1 MTNRSPYGR
10 PAVSQTAAVLIL
22 CLFFSAWLPAGAMAQ
37 AQAPAQAQAQE
48 PAQEQ
53 SLPLS
58 PIEQAEKKG
67 TALRISL
74 KDLTKLALQNNL
86 DIAISDTNEEMYRQR
101 VIGSYG
107 RYDPALNVG
116 FGVTSSQSPNTRLD
130 NAARGSNFNQF
141 DRYYW
146 NFSFLQNIPTGG
158 NLQVDWNSGRANTN
172 QSFALFNPQYNASF
186 LIRATQ
192 PLWRNR
198 RTDEIRSNIKLVN
211 LDLKINDSQFKQKV
225 TDTIAQIQGLYWDL
239 VAAIRDYE
247 IKRESVKLAQ
257 IQLDNNKKKVE
268 IGTLAPIGITEARAE
283 VASREQEMIASEERI
298 FTVQNGLRAL
308 ISNDRHADIWQQT
321 IVPTESPEFKQT
333 KVLLDQA
340 IDTALQNR
348 PELEQ
353 LATRLEK
360 NEVSYGLDLDRK
372 KWQFD
377 LVGSFGSVGVAGP
390 QGYACIERPPGGALP
405 FPPNCVAPD
414 PPGGHPTIDPIFV
427 GGPATAYGLLFTG
440 GFMNWAVGF
449 NVQIPLKNREVESA
463 LAQSR
468 IEKRQM
474 LMNRKVVE
482 QTVIV
487 DVRNAIQA
495 METNEKRV
503 ESAKV
508 ARDFAEQQLDGETKR
523 FQAGLSENFRV
534 LDRQRQLSVAQ
545 GVELQTLIAYKKSV
559 IDLQKAM
566 YTLLEFND
574 FEIAKTSSEQVPILK

>member
-1 MTNRSPYGR
+1 MKNLSPFR
-10 PAVSQTAAVLIL
+10 RQAMSQTAILSIL
-22 CLFFSAWLPAGAMAQ
+22 CLFFAASLPAGASAQ
-37 AQAPAQAQAQE
+37 AQAPAKEAAPAAQE
-48 PAQEQ
+48 A
-53 SLPLS
+53 SVPLS
-58 PIEQAEKKG
+58 PIEEAEKKG
-67 TALRISL
+67 TAVPMSL

-86 DIAISDTNEEMYRQR
+86 DIAISDTNEELYRQR
-101 VIGSYG
+101 VLGSYG
-107 RYDPALNVG
+107 EYDPALSVG
-116 FGVTSSQSPNTRLD
+116 FGVQNTQSPNTRLD
-130 NAARGSNFNQF
+130 NTSVGQNFNERGQ
-141 DRYYW
+141 YYW

-158 NLQVDWNSGRANTN
+158 TFQADWNSGRINTN
-172 QSFALFNPQYNASF
+172 QAFALFNPQYNANLTGRF
-186 LIRATQ
+186 TQ

-198 RTDEIRSNIKLVN
+198 ATDFIRSNIKLVN

-225 TDTIAQIQGLYWDL
+225 TDTVAEIQGLYWDL
-239 VAAIRDYE
+239 VFAIRDYE

-268 IGTLAPIGITEARAE
+268 IGTLAPIGITEAKAE

-298 FTVQNGLRAL
+298 FSFQNSLRAL
-308 ISNDRHADIWQQT
+308 ISNDRHADIWHQT
-321 IVPTESPEFKQT
+321 IVPTESPEFKEV
-333 KVLLDQA
+333 KVPLEQA

-360 NEVSYGLDLDRK
+360 NEVNYGLDLDQK
-372 KWQFD
+372 KW
-377 LVGSFGSVGVAGP
+377 SSIWSVCLDPSALRGPRASGRAGIR
-390 QGYACIERPPGGALP
+390 ASIL
-405 FPPNCVAPD
+405 
-414 PPGGHPTIDPIFV
+414 IFI

-440 GFMNWAVGF
+440 GFLNWRVGF
-449 NVQIPLKNREVESA
+449 QVQIPLKNRELEA
-463 LAQSR
+463 TLAERR

-474 LMNRKVVE
+474 LMNRKGIE
-482 QTVIV
+482 QQIIV

-495 METNEKRV
+495 LETNQKRV
-503 ESAKV
+503 DTAKV

-534 LDRQRQLSVAQ
+534 LDRQRQLSIAQ

-574 FEIAKTSSEQVPILK
+574 FEIAKTSSEQVPLLK

>member
-1 MTNRSPYGR
+1 MTTRYPYGR
-10 PAVSQTAAVLIL
+10 HVVSQTTAMFIL
-22 CLFFSAWLPAGAMAQ
+22 CLFFPASLPAGAMAQ
-37 AQAPAQAQAQE
+37 EPARPVAQE

-53 SLPLS
+53 SVPLS

-67 TALRISL
+67 TALPLSL

-86 DIAISDTNEEMYRQR
+86 DIAISDTNEEMYRQK

-107 RYDPALNVG
+107 KYDPALNVG
-116 FGVTSSQSPNTRLD
+116 FGTTSSQSPNT
-130 NAARGSNFNQF
+130 NVATAAAGTNFNQF
-141 DRYYW
+141 DRFYW

-158 NLQVDWNSGRANTN
+158 AFQVDWNSGRNSTN
-172 QSFALFNPQYNASF
+172 QAFALFNPQYNAS
-186 LIRATQ
+186 LLARVTQ
-192 PLWRNR
+192 PLFRNR

-225 TDTIAQIQGLYWDL
+225 TDTIAQIQGFYWDL
-239 VAAIRDYE
+239 VAAIRDFE

-257 IQLDNNKKKVE
+257 IQLENNKKKVE

-283 VASREQEMIASEERI
+283 VASREQEMIASEEEI

-308 ISNDRHADIWQQT
+308 ISNDRHADIWHQT

-333 KVLLDQA
+333 KIDLDQA
-340 IDTALQNR
+340 IETALQNR

-360 NEVSYGLDLDRK
+360 NEVSYKLDLNQK
-372 KWQFD
+372 KWLFD

-390 QGYACIERPPGGALP
+390 QSVACTVRGPGGTLP
-405 FPPNCVAPD
+405 APPNCVPPD
-414 PPGGHPTIDPIFV
+414 PPGGRQTIDPIFI
-427 GGPATAYGLLFTG
+427 GGPATAYGLLFNG
-440 GFMNWAVGF
+440 GFTNWAVGF
-449 NVQIPLKNREVESA
+449 NVQIPLKNREVESS

-474 LMNRKVVE
+474 LMNRKGIE
-482 QTVIV
+482 QKVIV

-495 METNEKRV
+495 IETNEKRV
-503 ESAKV
+503 ETAKV